1 MGNDLPGV
9 TQTVQ
14 AEMAQPRL
22 QGLTLPTASCPARPG
37 QEPTAL
43 LSGLGQGRTTPSQ
56 LRDLGQVLKVLCASV
71 ASPVQWA

>member
-1 MGNDLPGV
+1 MGTHLPGV
-9 TQTVQ
+9 TQPGQ
-14 AEMAQPRL
+14 AETAQLQL
-22 QGLTLPTASCPARPG
+22 QGLTLSPASCPARPG

-56 LRDLGQVLKVLCASV
+56 LRELGQVLKILCASV